1 MNKKIILIFA
11 TLFILSCASH
21 ENLTEEEK
29 EKYRKAR
36 IQYEMTQGP

>member
-1 MNKKIILIFA
+1 MKNICIILFTA
-11 TLFILSCASH
+11 LFILGCASY

-29 EKYRKAR
+29 EKYREAR

>member
-11 TLFILSCASH
+11 SLYILGCASH

-36 IQYEMTQGP
+36 IQYERMQTP